1 MPSPPVPNTSTWRDR
16 ETEITGFFK
25 YIQSLRAW
33 SQLASSKMATEI
45 EQSIKWPSEIV
56 YSTLTPGQQ
65 ARSSRL
71 FALLKVAFAN
81 HDRSDSL
88 IRAFEAGCAIH
99 NSPQKPFGS
108 CGYELIRVL
117 ALEFSLRTR
126 TEAICLRAELLR
138 REFKVDSKSIHVVSD
153 LVRMIQ
159 VAVNN
164 YERLAETLP
173 VGIYRADLTVTSS
186 DLALLFIRNLPHD
199 AKQYCLLHS
208 ENETWEALQA
218 AGLKYERQQRLYVEL
233 GAFSKRMLHEVAGEQ
248 VVSNDGD
255 AEGSETVAAVGT
267 GCGRCG
273 KKSHKTEDCTT
284 NITGVKCFKCGKT
297 GHIGRNCLNQGQNK
311 AGDNKTSKGGNHGQ
325 KGKPGPNPKSKPK
338 AKAKGKGQGK
348 GKMYELGEGEEE
360 QEEGYEDA
368 DGEEAQEEA
377 SGSGLQMA
385 LLGSFGTSGQCVF
398 DIVCTTDDEILAD
411 ESTEVHDLGPD
422 LKSGLF
428 V

>member
-1 MPSPPVPNTSTWRDR
+1 
-16 ETEITGFFK
+16 
-25 YIQSLRAW
+25 
-33 SQLASSKMATEI
+33 MATEI
-45 EQSIKWPSEIV
+45 EQSIKWPTEIV

-71 FALLKVAFAN
+71 FALLKVAFAD

-88 IRAFEAGCAIH
+88 IRAFEAGCAVQ
-99 NSPQKPFGS
+99 NCPQKPFGS

-173 VGIYRADLTVTSS
+173 VGISRADLKVTSS

-208 ENETWEALQA
+208 ESETWEALQA

-233 GAFSKRMLHEVAGEQ
+233 GAFSKRMLHGVAGEQ
-248 VVSNDGD
+248 VVSSDGD
-255 AEGSETVAAVGT
+255 AQGSETVAAVGT

-273 KKSHKTEDCTT
+273 KRSHKTEECST
-284 NITGVKCFKCGKT
+284 NMTGVKCFQCGKT
-297 GHIGRNCLNQGQNK
+297 GHIGRNCLSQGQNK
-311 AGDNKTSKGGNHGQ
+311 PDEKKPVKGSGKQGQ
-325 KGKPGPNPKSKPK
+325 KGKSGPSPKAKPK

-360 QEEGYEDA
+360 QEEGYEEA
-368 DGEEAQEEA
+368 GEWEAQEEA

-385 LLGSFGTSGQCVF
+385 LLSSFGTSGQCVF
-398 DIVCTTDDEILAD
+398 DIVCATGDEILAD

-422 LKSGLF
+422 LKSTVCLKRLMKVLWTMILVF
-428 V
+428 HVMVLSLIHI